1 MRPHKPRRNPWV
13 QLGIGA
19 AALLLPPL
27 AIGAAFYSMLAGPDE
42 DRARPVQAVAQ
53 PVAAV
58 APRSAVSEP
67 PPGKPAGDAARP
79 MDREIPAQTA
89 PVQVAVA
96 PAANL
101 PGANIPGP
109 NVPSPNVPGANVP
122 GANVPGAKPSP
133 VDVEGNAS
141 LPPAAENPPASAPKR
156 PAPRRARQA
165 PFQLKNWLQR
175 IGNVLRNPPGT

>member
-13 QLGIGA
+13 QFGIGA

-27 AIGAAFYSMLAGPDE
+27 AIGAALYSMLAGPDE
-42 DRARPVQAVAQ
+42 DRSRPVQPVAR

-58 APRSAVSEP
+58 APQTAVSEP
-67 PPGKPAGDAARP
+67 PPGKPVDDAARP
-79 MDREIPAQTA
+79 VDREMPAQAA
-89 PVQVAVA
+89 PVRF
-96 PAANL
+96 ANTPGTNTPGANTPGANTPRSNM
-101 PGANIPGP
+101 PGANIPRVDRP
-109 NVPSPNVPGANVP
+109 AANP
-122 GANVPGAKPSP
+122 PP

-165 PFQLKNWLQR
+165 PFPLKNWLQQ
-175 IGNVLRNPPGT
+175 IGNLLRNPRGT